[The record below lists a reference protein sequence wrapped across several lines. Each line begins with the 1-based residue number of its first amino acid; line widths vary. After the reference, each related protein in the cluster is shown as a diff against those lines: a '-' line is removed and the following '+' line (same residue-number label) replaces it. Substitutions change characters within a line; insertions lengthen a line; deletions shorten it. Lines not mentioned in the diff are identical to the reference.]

1 MFGSAAAKSSPLP
14 FFLTQFLAE
23 KDPYLTE
30 KWSKIAFFAI
40 FGLILAVPGPVFSIF
55 SPDMTKKKKV
65 VWLCSCKELTVA
77 VLLTQFL
84 AEKTH
89 I

>member
-1 MFGSAAAKSSPLP
+1 
-14 FFLTQFLAE
+14 
-23 KDPYLTE
+23 LTE

-55 SPDMTKKKKV
+55 RPDMTKKIV
-65 VWLCSCKELTVA
+65 VWLCRCKELTVA

-84 AEKTH
+84 GEKSH

>member
-1 MFGSAAAKSSPLP
+1 M
-14 FFLTQFLAE
+14 
-23 KDPYLTE
+23 TE
-30 KWSKIAFFAI
+30 KWAKIAFFAI
-40 FGLILAVPGPVFSIF
+40 FGLILAVSGPVFSIF
-55 SPDMTKKKKV
+55 SPDMTKTIV

>member
-1 MFGSAAAKSSPLP
+1 M
-14 FFLTQFLAE
+14 
-23 KDPYLTE
+23 TE

-55 SPDMTKKKKV
+55 RPDMTKKIV
-65 VWLCSCKELTVA
+65 VWLCRCKELTVA

-84 AEKTH
+84 GEKSH